1 MVPEI
6 QCKGKDCK
14 ENMIY
19 LENPL
24 LIMLG
29 ADVAFELDDPSEL
42 PEEYPHAGLIFL
54 ICTSCGNYN
63 IAHLSEEQFQ
73 LYNKEKLKIE
83 LNEEGEAIFHY
94 LPIPK
99 ETT

>member
-1 MVPEI
+1 MVPEVR
-6 QCKGKDCK
+6 CKGKDCK
-14 ENMIY
+14 EKMIF

-63 IAHLSEEQFQ
+63 IAHLTAKQFD
-73 LYNKEKLKIE
+73 LYNKEQLKIE
-83 LNEEGEAIFHY
+83 LNEKGETFFRYHPAI
-94 LPIPK
+94 K
-99 ETT
+99 VS